1 MYRCMKDY
9 YSILGVSE
17 KASREEI
24 RRAFRKL
31 AMKYHPDKNIGNEQW
46 AEEKFKEINEAYAV
60 LGDEAKRREYDMMKQ
75 AGFAGYGPQ
84 YTGSGYYS
92 QEQVFAD
99 AFNNPYLFQE
109 LARMFQEAGLR
120 FDEGFVNNMFFGGRG
135 FVFTFSGQPSERDRY
150 KSAAKYKPP
159 LLLRLVDKIMRFVL
173 KRILGVQELSWQ
185 SKGEDLY
192 RQIYLTP
199 EEAASGVDKKI
210 KYKRGRERK
219 KLIIKVP
226 PRVTQSTKIRLRGM
240 GMTGKPPGD
249 LFVIVKIRNRWFDRL
264 KQRFTKLIFNACL
277 TLWHIA

>member
-1 MYRCMKDY
+1 MYSGMKDY

-60 LGDEAKRREYDMMKQ
+60 LGNETKRREYDMMKQ
-75 AGFAGYGPQ
+75 AGFAGYGSQ
-84 YTGSGYYS
+84 YTGGSYYS

-109 LARMFQEAGLR
+109 LTRMFQEAGLR

-135 FVFTFSGQPSERDRY
+135 FVFTFSGQPSESDRY
-150 KSAAKYKPP
+150 KPAAKYRPP

-173 KRILGVQELSWQ
+173 KRILGVQGLSWQ
-185 SKGEDLY
+185 SKGQDLY

-210 KYKRGRERK
+210 KYKRGREKK

-226 PRVTQSTKIRLRGM
+226 PKVTRGTKIRLKGM
-240 GMTGKPPGD
+240 GMMGKPPGD
-249 LFVIVKIRNRWFDRL
+249 LFVIVKIRDRWVDRL
-264 KQRFTKLIFNACL
+264 KQRFTS
-277 TLWHIA
+277 